1 MFVYDRFYKVLSH
14 PASHL
19 VLTTM
24 RSISIRFIYAKKD
37 LGSNF
42 LRITQ
47 LLKHRAETET

>member
-19 VLTTM
+19 VLTTK
-24 RSISIRFIYAKKD
+24 RSISIRFIYEKT
-37 LGSNF
+37 GSESNF

-47 LLKHRAETET
+47 LLKHRAGTET